1 MSTFL
6 RIAALAVLALAGA
19 GASVRADDEVDP
31 PSRVARL
38 SYLRG
43 DVSFSPAG
51 ESDWVVANI
60 NRPLIR
66 GDRLWTDR
74 GGRAELQLGSASVRL
89 DDGTSLQLLNLDD
102 RIVQVEVTEGTLNL
116 RVRRLYQDQ
125 VYEVDTPSL
134 AFTVTRPGEYR
145 IDVDAEGKH
154 TTVAVWDGGGVAY
167 GENANFPVRESE
179 AIRFFDPELRDYEVF
194 DIPRA
199 DDFDRFCQARD
210 EGMDRSTALK
220 YVPED
225 MVGYN
230 DLDEYGTWDTV
241 SDYGAVWYPTHISAG
256 WAPYRDGHWI
266 WQEPWGWT
274 WVDTAP
280 WGFAPF
286 HYGRWAYVGT
296 RWGWV
301 PGPIRSRPV
310 YSPAL
315 VGFVGGN
322 HWGIAA
328 GLGGPAPIGWFPLGP
343 REVYCP
349 PYRVSRGY
357 FTNVNVTN
365 TVINNTYIT
374 TVYNDYSNN
383 RSLNTVNYA
392 YRGNPAAVSA
402 VPGNVF
408 ANSRPVNGALIR
420 MDRDTAIRGEVLRVA
435 AVTPVQRSVMGPSA
449 AANAI
454 PQRAILDRGV
464 VARSAPPPTIG
475 SFASREQALQRN
487 PGRPLESSA
496 IVNANSNAQRGR
508 GDVPQRVRVVGNDNP
523 VNARTQGPGVG
534 RGNAGRDTAV
544 TGRDGPS
551 RTDQPVLRTNPDAG
565 DRGRGSANADAARNA
580 QNPRG
585 NADERGNASRDISR
599 PPARSD
605 GLPSR
610 DYRTNS
616 GDRSGRSSGD
626 EHQPVTTRSADPV
639 LRTAPTNAPRE
650 DRGTPTRSEPQRQ
663 PETRRADPAV
673 DRSSRDERV
682 QRQPEVRR
690 AEPVEQVQPQREER
704 VQRQP
709 EVRRAE
715 PVERAQPQREERVQR
730 QPEVRRAEPVERA
743 APQREERVQRQ
754 PEVRREEAPQR
765 AAPQQQQ
772 QRAEPRG
779 APQEKAA
786 QRGDEPPAREHKKK
800 KDDN

>member
-6 RIAALAVLALAGA
+6 RFAALAVLAFAGT
-19 GASVRADDEVDP
+19 GAVARAEDEEVDP

-60 NRPLIR
+60 NRPLIH

-74 GGRAELQLGSASVRL
+74 GGRAELQLGSASLRL

-102 RIVQVEVTEGTLNL
+102 RTVQVEVTEGTLNL

-125 VYEVDTPSL
+125 VYEVDTPTL

-145 IDVDAEGKH
+145 IDVDTEGKH

-199 DDFDRFCQARD
+199 DDFDRFCQTRD

-225 MVGYN
+225 MVGYS

-322 HWGIAA
+322 HWGIGV
-328 GLGGPAPIGWFPLGP
+328 GLGGPVPVGWFPLGP

-374 TVYNDYSNN
+374 TVYNDYSNG
-383 RSLNTVNYA
+383 RSLNSVNYA
-392 YRGNPAAVSA
+392 YRSNPAALSA

-408 ANSRPVNGALIR
+408 ANARPVNGALIR
-420 MDRDTAIRGEVLRVA
+420 MDRDMATRAEVMRVA
-435 AVTPVQRSVMGPSA
+435 AVTPVQRSVLGPNA
-449 AANAI
+449 AASAI
-454 PQRAILDRGV
+454 PQRAVLERGV
-464 VARSAPPPTIG
+464 VARNAPAPTIG

-487 PGRPLESSA
+487 AGRPLEPSA
-496 IVNANSNAQRGR
+496 VVNTGTNAQRGR
-508 GDVPQRVRVVGNDNP
+508 GDVPQRVRVVGTDNA
-523 VNARTQGPGVG
+523 VNARTQAPIAG
-534 RGNAGRDTAV
+534 RGNTGRDTAV
-544 TGRDGPS
+544 TERGGAPRS
-551 RTDQPVLRTNPDAG
+551 DQPVLRTNPDAG
-565 DRGRGSANADAARNA
+565 DRGRGNANADAARNA
-580 QNPRG
+580 QNQRG
-585 NADERGNASRDISR
+585 DTQERGVGSRDISR
-599 PPARSD
+599 PAAHSD

-610 DYRTNS
+610 DYRNNAGNR
-616 GDRSGRSSGD
+616 GDAAAPADRTIRNGGNER
-626 EHQPVTTRSADPV
+626 QPTTTRSAEPV
-639 LRTAPTNAPRE
+639 LRTAPTQP
-650 DRGTPTRSEPQRQ
+650 TQPTRVEPQRQ
-663 PETRRADPAV
+663 TEIRRSEPAV
-673 DRSSRDERV
+673 DRSSHED
-682 QRQPEVRR
+682 R
-690 AEPVEQVQPQREER
+690 A
-704 VQRQP
+704 QRQP

-715 PVERAQPQREERVQR
+715 PVERAQPQRVERAQP
-730 QPEVRRAEPVERA
+730 QPEMRRAEPVERA
-743 APQREERVQRQ
+743 APQREDRVQRQ
-754 PEVRREEAPQR
+754 PEVRRDDAPQR
-765 AAPQQQQ
+765 AVVQPVPQ
-772 QRAEPRG
+772 QRAEPRA
-779 APQEKAA
+779 APRNDDAPKH
-786 QRGDEPPAREHKKK
+786 EHKK

>member
-102 RIVQVEVTEGTLNL
+102 RTVQVEVTEGTLNL
-116 RVRRLYQDQ
+116 RVRRLYQEQ
-125 VYEVDTPSL
+125 VYEVDTPTL

-179 AIRFFDPELRDYEVF
+179 AIRFFDTELRDYEVF

-199 DDFDRFCQARD
+199 DDFDRFCQTRD

-225 MVGYN
+225 MVGYS
-230 DLDEYGTWDTV
+230 DLDEYGTWDNV
-241 SDYGAVWYPTHISAG
+241 AEYGAVWYPTHISAG

-301 PGPIRSRPV
+301 PGPMRSRPV

-322 HWGIAA
+322 HWGIGV
-328 GLGGPAPIGWFPLGP
+328 GLGGPVPIGWFPLGP

-357 FTNVNVTN
+357 FTNINVTN

-374 TVYNDYSNN
+374 TVYNDYSNG
-383 RSLNTVNYA
+383 RSLNSVNYA
-392 YRGNPAAVSA
+392 YRSNPAALSA

-408 ANSRPVNGALIR
+408 ANARPVNGALIR
-420 MDRDTAIRGEVLRVA
+420 MDRDMATRAEVMRVA
-435 AVTPVQRSVMGPSA
+435 AVTPVQRSVLGPNA

-454 PQRAILDRGV
+454 PQRAVLERGV
-464 VARSAPPPTIG
+464 VARSAPPPVIG
-475 SFASREQALQRN
+475 SFASREQALQRS
-487 PGRPLESSA
+487 PGRPLEPNA
-496 IVNANSNAQRGR
+496 VANANVQRGR
-508 GDVPQRVRVVGNDNP
+508 AEVPQRVRVVGSDNP
-523 VNARTQGPGVG
+523 VNARTQGPGMG
-534 RGNAGRDTAV
+534 RGNAGRDTAISTERGGPAR
-544 TGRDGPS
+544 TG
-551 RTDQPVLRTNPDAG
+551 PDAG
-565 DRGRGSANADAARNA
+565 DRGRGNADAARNA
-580 QNPRG
+580 QN
-585 NADERGNASRDISR
+585 ERGNGSREISR
-599 PPARSD
+599 PPARGE

-610 DYRTNS
+610 EYRNNGGRGDS
-616 GDRSGRSSGD
+616 GTPADRTVRGGNER
-626 EHQPVTTRSADPV
+626 QPVTTRSAEPV
-639 LRTAPTNAPRE
+639 LRTTPPQPTNTPREERAAPTRI
-650 DRGTPTRSEPQRQ
+650 EPQRQ
-663 PETRRADPAV
+663 PETRRVDPTV
-673 DRSSRDERV
+673 DRSSRDDRV
-682 QRQPEVRR
+682 QRQPEM
-690 AEPVEQVQPQREER
+690 
-704 VQRQP
+704 
-709 EVRRAE
+709 RRAE
-715 PVERAQPQREERVQR
+715 PVERAQPQPQRIERAQPQPEMRRAEPVERAQPQPQRIERAQPQPEMRRAEPVERTAPPREERVQR
-730 QPEVRRAEPVERA
+730 QPEM
-743 APQREERVQRQ
+743 
-754 PEVRREEAPQR
+754 RRESP
-765 AAPQQQQ
+765 PQ

-779 APQEKAA
+779 G
-786 QRGDEPPAREHKKK
+786 QRNNDTPPAREHKKK
-800 KDDN
+800 DDD